1 MFSLLLFCSLSSEN
15 LPTHTVI
22 TYSLYLSSFYSTL
35 LTCCVSVLGKLLNA
49 AERYLNRQ
57 NATDELYHESFKNV
71 SVIFAS
77 IPNYSK
83 LYREHMF
90 DVDGT
95 KCLRVLNE
103 IISDFD
109 MVS

>member
-1 MFSLLLFCSLSSEN
+1 MHSPPPRRFAA
-15 LPTHTVI
+15 
-22 TYSLYLSSFYSTL
+22 
-35 LTCCVSVLGKLLNA
+35 A

-77 IPNYSK
+77 IPNYSN

-90 DVDGT
+90 DEDGT
-95 KCLRVLNE
+95 KCLRVLND

-109 MVS
+109 MVSKLRFFSATCIR

>member
-1 MFSLLLFCSLSSEN
+1 MNPSTPRR
-15 LPTHTVI
+15 LPAP
-22 TYSLYLSSFYSTL
+22 
-35 LTCCVSVLGKLLNA
+35 A
-49 AERYLNRQ
+49 AKRYLNRQ

-83 LYREHMF
+83 LYSEHRF
-90 DVDGT
+90 DEDGK

-109 MVS
+109 MVSNVIETQKIYS